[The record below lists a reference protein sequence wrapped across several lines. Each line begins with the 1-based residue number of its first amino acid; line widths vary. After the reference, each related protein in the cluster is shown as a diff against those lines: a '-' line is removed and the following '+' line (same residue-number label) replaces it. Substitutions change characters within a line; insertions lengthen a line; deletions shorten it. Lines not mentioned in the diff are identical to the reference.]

1 MWFFVGMTLL
11 FVHAYTVPLTLPALL
26 IGSILSHLDFLD
38 EQIEQLSDAIAEQI
52 VPFAAARDLL
62 MTTPGRRERDDLLC
76 DRV

>member
-52 VPFAAARDLL
+52 VVRLSASSPSSNASC
-62 MTTPGRRERDDLLC
+62 TPSP
-76 DRV
+76 